1 MNDHIPKPFKKEAL
15 IRKLLAHVN
24 RAEVAQ
30 RETIRSA
37 NTDVGVHEE
46 AVLYEAPVVAG
57 PVTDPRFLLSFAGQD
72 KAKQKKYIQI
82 FLQNAPKLLEQI
94 EQGLVEKNYESIKI
108 AAHSLKTQLNYMGV
122 KEELSHIFEIEQLSK
137 NAHRHDELTQLTQ
150 QLRVVCSAAFAEL
163 EQLANSL

>member
-1 MNDHIPKPFKKEAL
+1 
-15 IRKLLAHVN
+15 
-24 RAEVAQ
+24 
-30 RETIRSA
+30 
-37 NTDVGVHEE
+37 
-46 AVLYEAPVVAG
+46 
-57 PVTDPRFLLSFAGQD
+57 LSFAGQD

-94 EQGLVEKNYESIKI
+94 EQGLVDKNYESIKI

-137 NAHRHDELTQLTQ
+137 NAHRHEELTQLTK
-150 QLRVVCSAAFAEL
+150 QLGVVCKAAFAEL